1 MDAMT
6 STPDGQLEADPRWY
20 QALTLTERLAHDSPS
35 TASFLTDE
43 NRQKASMQRL
53 KRWKEQGN
61 FKDDELFA
69 QRLLFDKMA
78 EQDLVTLLG
87 EPVETMFQHYPYETK
102 PPWLQDLTAAL
113 ETDPPG
119 NDSSAPL
126 AARTASPFV
135 MPFQPLL
142 TIGINKIMAGMQDL
156 TQNALPHPFDP
167 ATILPV
173 LIANVTKQ
181 IEYAITRPLILELH
195 IARLQ
200 ERLTGMSGEERMAD
214 FLRQLSQPEQ
224 LRAFL
229 LEYPVLARYL
239 ITMIERWA
247 SYSLEFLRHL
257 CIDWHDLC
265 TTFAQG
271 SDPGSLQEIQD
282 NSGDKHNRGRSV
294 LLLRFSSG
302 LRLVYKP
309 RSLRLDRHFQ
319 ELIAWINEHGIAQQ
333 LRAINVIDRDSYGW
347 CEFVTA
353 QSCASEGAV
362 ERFYERLGS
371 YLAILYLLDATDF
384 HAENLIAVGEHPI
397 PIDLE
402 SLFHPRLVKETN
414 STNSGVLSTVLRI
427 GLLPVRDFR
436 GKEGQGVDISGM
448 AGGQKGQRTP
458 MPIPVVRDVGT
469 DQMRID
475 SDYIEM
481 PTSQNRPLL
490 NDEQVEV
497 HRYEQN
503 IAHGFTE
510 TYRLFI
516 AHRAELQDYLL
527 PRFAQD
533 EVRLVVR
540 PTQAYMTYLQGSLH
554 PDNLQD
560 ALARDQALD
569 HLWDMVPFQPYLK
582 QFIRIEY
589 ADLLAGDIPLFH
601 TSPAST
607 AIFSSTGERLEAH
620 CIEPAL
626 TFVQQRLSQM
636 GADDLARQ
644 LWIIQASL
652 ATTVI
657 GISEKRRV
665 PLREEAP
672 QITKQ
677 QLMKGA
683 CAIGDRL
690 STIALRGEEGQVNWL
705 GLDTITDE
713 QQGTLHW
720 ALEIADSNLYNGT
733 PGIVLFLAY
742 LGAITGEAGYT
753 QLARAALVTLQ
764 QQVMF
769 LKQTGDTLQIGAF
782 AGLGSLIYLF
792 SHLEALWQDPSCRLM
807 REDILS
813 LIEKRIEQDQRLDII
828 AGSAGCLA
836 SLLSL
841 YAIAPS
847 QRILTAALRCGD
859 HLLAHAQETEHGTC
873 WQTAPKQPPLAGFS
887 HGAAG
892 IAYSLAKLSASSGE
906 THFLPAIQGALAYE
920 RSLFSQEEKNW
931 PFLYTE
937 NETITSR
944 MQTTWCHGAPGI
956 GLGRLGLMQLINDP
970 LIAQEIEAA
979 IETTVTSGFGSN
991 QSICH
996 GNLGN
1001 LETLLVGAQMLNRS
1015 DYYEQVGHISAM
1027 IIDSIE
1033 RCGWV
1038 TGIPMGVETPGLM
1051 VGLSGMGYQLLRL
1064 AEPERV
1070 PSVLLL
1076 APPV

>member
-1 MDAMT
+1 MNAMT
-6 STPDGQLEADPRWY
+6 STPDGQQEADPRWY
-20 QALTLTERLAHDSPS
+20 HALTLTERLPHYSLS

-43 NRQKASMQRL
+43 NIQKTSMQRL

-61 FKDDELFA
+61 FKDAELFA

-78 EQDLVTLLG
+78 EQDLITLLG
-87 EPVETMFQHYPYETK
+87 EPVETMFQHYPYEMK
-102 PPWLQDLTAAL
+102 PPWLQDLIAAL
-113 ETDPPG
+113 EADTTG
-119 NDSSAPL
+119 NDSSAPRE
-126 AARTASPFV
+126 ARTPSPFV

-142 TIGINKIMAGMQDL
+142 NNGINKIMAGMQELIQNSL
-156 TQNALPHPFDP
+156 THPFDP
-167 ATILPV
+167 ATILPL
-173 LIANVTKQ
+173 LIANVTKR

-200 ERLTGMSGEERMAD
+200 GQLTGMSGEERMAD

-239 ITMIERWA
+239 ITIIEHWA

-257 CIDWHDLC
+257 CIDWRDIC

-271 SDPGSLQEIQD
+271 TDPGSLQEIQD
-282 NSGDKHNRGRSV
+282 NSGDNHNRGRSV

-309 RSLRLDRHFQ
+309 RSLRLDKHFQ
-319 ELIAWINEHGIAQQ
+319 ELLSWINEHGISQQ

-384 HAENLIAVGEHPI
+384 HAENLIAVGEYPI

-402 SLFHPRLVKETN
+402 SLFHPRLFKETN

-427 GLLPVRDFR
+427 GLLPTRDFR
-436 GKEGQGVDISGM
+436 GKEGQGVDISGV
-448 AGGQKGQRTP
+448 AGGQKGQLTP

-490 NDEQVEV
+490 NDEHVEV

-503 IAHGFTE
+503 ITHGFTE

-516 AHRAELQDYLL
+516 THRAELQDHIL

-533 EVRLVVR
+533 EVRLIVR

-554 PDNLQD
+554 PDCLQD
-560 ALARDQALD
+560 ALTRDQILD

-582 QFIRIEY
+582 QFIRVEY

-607 AIFSSTGERLEAH
+607 AIFTSAGERIEVS

-626 TFVQQRLSQM
+626 AFVQHRLSHM
-636 GADDLARQ
+636 GADDLSRQ

-657 GISEKRRV
+657 GIREKRRV

-705 GLDTITDE
+705 GLDTMNDE
-713 QQGTLHW
+713 QETMHW
-720 ALEIADSNLYNGT
+720 ALEIANSNLYNGT
-733 PGIVLFLAY
+733 TGIVLFLAY
-742 LGAITGEAGYT
+742 LGAITSEAGYT
-753 QLARAALVTLQ
+753 QLARAAMVTLQ

-769 LKQTGDTLQIGAF
+769 LKQTGGTLQIGAF

-792 SHLEALWQDPSCRLM
+792 SHLEALWQDKNCRLM

-813 LIEKRIEQDQRLDII
+813 LIEEQIEQDQRLDII

-841 YAIAPS
+841 HAVAPS
-847 QRILTAALRCGD
+847 QR
-859 HLLAHAQETEHGTC
+859 
-873 WQTAPKQPPLAGFS
+873 
-887 HGAAG
+887 
-892 IAYSLAKLSASSGE
+892 
-906 THFLPAIQGALAYE
+906 
-920 RSLFSQEEKNW
+920 
-931 PFLYTE
+931 
-937 NETITSR
+937 
-944 MQTTWCHGAPGI
+944 
-956 GLGRLGLMQLINDP
+956 
-970 LIAQEIEAA
+970 
-979 IETTVTSGFGSN
+979 
-991 QSICH
+991 
-996 GNLGN
+996 
-1001 LETLLVGAQMLNRS
+1001 
-1015 DYYEQVGHISAM
+1015 
-1027 IIDSIE
+1027 
-1033 RCGWV
+1033 
-1038 TGIPMGVETPGLM
+1038 
-1051 VGLSGMGYQLLRL
+1051 
-1064 AEPERV
+1064 
-1070 PSVLLL
+1070 
-1076 APPV
+1076 